1 MNFLRFIRATL
12 IIYVVYEVF
21 GYYVHNELLCDC
33 YAEISDLF
41 RKDNKEILKYAYIAD
56 FIFTLIFVFIY
67 SAFVKK
73 HTIVT
78 GIMYGLLVGLALTC
92 GMVNQYIVYPI
103 TKHLLVLWIIFTM
116 FQMALCGL
124 SLGVIYRPRKGFR
137 KIKLRKIKEPIPV
150 SEPAVEENIKLMDNE
165 NVEIE
170 NNSID
175 DTQEEIKKD
184 PANESDAL

>member
-12 IIYVVYEVF
+12 IVYVVYEVF

-56 FIFTLIFVFIY
+56 FIFTLVFVFIY

-73 HTIVT
+73 HTIAT
-78 GIMYGLLVGLALTC
+78 GIMYGSLVGLALTC

-103 TKHLLVLWIIFTM
+103 TKHLLVLWILFTM
-116 FQMALCGL
+116 FQMTLCGL

-137 KIKLRKIKEPIPV
+137 KIKLRKSKEPAPV
-150 SEPAVEENIKLMDNE
+150 SEPAAEEHIELTDEGNVQNE
-165 NVEIE
+165 NFPKTD
-170 NNSID
+170 NR
-175 DTQEEIKKD
+175 EEIKKD
-184 PANESDAL
+184 PAN

>member
-165 NVEIE
+165 IVEIE

>member
-12 IIYVVYEVF
+12 IVYVVYEVF

-56 FIFTLIFVFIY
+56 FIFTLVFVFIY

-73 HTIVT
+73 HTIAT
-78 GIMYGLLVGLALTC
+78 GIMYGSLVGLALTC

-103 TKHLLVLWIIFTM
+103 TKHLLVLWILFTM
-116 FQMALCGL
+116 FQMTLCGL

-137 KIKLRKIKEPIPV
+137 KIKLRKSKEPAPV
-150 SEPAVEENIKLMDNE
+150 SEPAAEEHIELTDEGNAQNE
-165 NVEIE
+165 NVPETD
-170 NNSID
+170 NR
-175 DTQEEIKKD
+175 EEIKKD